1 MSEGLPPSY
10 EGNAGGL
17 HEVINH
23 VSVWAS
29 SLGGLVYGEV
39 ILII

>member
-1 MSEGLPPSY
+1 MSELCAPSC
-10 EGNAGGL
+10 GSNVGGL
-17 HEVINH
+17 HEAINH
-23 VSVWAS
+23 VRVWAS

>member
-1 MSEGLPPSY
+1 MGS
-10 EGNAGGL
+10 L

-29 SLGGLVYGEV
+29 SPGGLVYREV